1 MIRILEILLD
11 ELKTYEMTIYNQEDI
26 IVALECA
33 IDILRKGRENERDN
47 N

>member
-11 ELKTYEMTIYNQEDI
+11 ELKTNKMTKYNQEVI
-26 IVALECA
+26 IVALEYA
-33 IDILRKGRENERDN
+33 IDILRKVRENERDN